1 MKKSAFKLMGSG
13 FGKKIL
19 KTIVMTSG
27 GPLSI
32 QLPIGADFEDPSRQ
46 NLFGTSFDQDGFHPV
61 VQLHEPLGLVHD
73 EKGCFWNA
81 HLGSIQKK

>member
-1 MKKSAFKLMGSG
+1 MKKSALKLMGSG

-19 KTIVMTSG
+19 KKVVMTS
-27 GPLSI
+27 LSI
-32 QLPIGADFEDPSRQ
+32 QLPIGGDFEDPGRQ

-61 VQLHEPLGLVHD
+61 VQLHEPLRLVHD
-73 EKGCFWNA
+73 EKGCLGNI